1 MQLFKAQ
8 TFTQVCLGQL
18 LSLCITGTSSASSA
32 LWQHYGISIPF
43 TQNLVNY
50 LILFIVYYGSSIL
63 IFKHKSFSKSSW
75 QFLGFSFAD
84 VGGNVLA
91 VLAFKRT
98 SVLSALILSSWSI
111 PCIMLLSTYFLHA
124 KYTATHIKSAALC
137 LLGLAILIWCDT
149 VESDDASANH
159 SWIGDVICL
168 MSASLYAISNVTEE
182 HLVRSHTSF
191 EFLGKAGL
199 WGSVLCGIQA
209 LYFEYDTWITTQWSI
224 HSVLLVTVYV
234 LCLFCMYSLVP
245 IVYRMAGAAFL
256 SMSLITSNFYSLL
269 VGICFLDAKMPQFYP
284 ISYTLVIV
292 GVVFYSLAPSPTSE
306 DDEQRQINKSS
317 FNIPSYT

>member
-32 LWQHYGISIPF
+32 LWQHYGISVPF

-63 IFKHKSFSKSSW
+63 IFKHKSFSKTSW

-182 HLVRSHTSF
+182 HLVRNHTSF

-224 HSVLLVTVYV
+224 HSGNDISYKRKLRLLIM
-234 LCLFCMYSLVP
+234 LM
-245 IVYRMAGAAFL
+245 YRMAGAAFL

>member
-63 IFKHKSFSKSSW
+63 IFKHKSFSKTSW

-149 VESDDASANH
+149 VESDDAS
-159 SWIGDVICL
+159 
-168 MSASLYAISNVTEE
+168 
-182 HLVRSHTSF
+182 
-191 EFLGKAGL
+191 
-199 WGSVLCGIQA
+199 
-209 LYFEYDTWITTQWSI
+209 
-224 HSVLLVTVYV
+224 
-234 LCLFCMYSLVP
+234 
-245 IVYRMAGAAFL
+245 
-256 SMSLITSNFYSLL
+256 
-269 VGICFLDAKMPQFYP
+269 
-284 ISYTLVIV
+284 
-292 GVVFYSLAPSPTSE
+292 VV
-306 DDEQRQINKSS
+306 
-317 FNIPSYT
+317 